1 MNEEYTGEA
10 VQCLVRWQDAFNN
23 RDLEG
28 MLREMHFPH
37 YRISSDN
44 VFNVWETSFEFSQNH
59 HIMTKALDSE
69 GWIKTVTGSIDVFQ
83 SDLNKV
89 HIGIKPS
96 RINSIGES
104 YNSFESLWIVTKL
117 DNTWGIQFRS
127 SFLSNAAEHHKLQK

>member
-1 MNEEYTGEA
+1 MNEKFTGEA
-10 VQCLVRWQDAFNN
+10 IDCLVRWQDAFNN

-44 VFNVWETSFEFSQNH
+44 MFNVWETREDFSQNH
-59 HIMTKALDSE
+59 YIMTKALDSE
-69 GWIKTVTGSIDVFQ
+69 GWVKTISDSFEVFQ
-83 SDLNKV
+83 SGFNKV

-96 RINSIGES
+96 RINSTGES

-117 DNTWGIQFRS
+117 DNTWGVQFRS
-127 SFLSNAAEHHKLQK
+127 SFLSSVAEHHKV

>member
-1 MNEEYTGEA
+1 MNEKFTGEA
-10 VQCLVRWQDAFNN
+10 IDCLVRWQDAFNN

-44 VFNVWETSFEFSQNH
+44 MFNVWETSEDFSQNH
-59 HIMTKALDSE
+59 YIMTKALDSE
-69 GWIKTVTGSIDVFQ
+69 GWVKTISDSFEVFQ
-83 SDLNKV
+83 SGFNKV

-96 RINSIGES
+96 RINSTGES

-117 DNTWGIQFRS
+117 DNTWGVQFRS
-127 SFLSNAAEHHKLQK
+127 SFLSSVVEHHKV

>member
-1 MNEEYTGEA
+1 MNEKLTGEA
-10 VQCLVRWQDAFNN
+10 IDCLVRWQDAFNN

-44 VFNVWETSFEFSQNH
+44 MFNVWETSEDFSQNH
-59 HIMTKALDSE
+59 YIMTKALDSE
-69 GWIKTVTGSIDVFQ
+69 GWVKTISDSFEVFQ
-83 SDLNKV
+83 SGFNKV

-96 RINSIGES
+96 RINSTGES

-117 DNTWGIQFRS
+117 DNTWGVQFRS
-127 SFLSNAAEHHKLQK
+127 SFLSSVVEHHKV